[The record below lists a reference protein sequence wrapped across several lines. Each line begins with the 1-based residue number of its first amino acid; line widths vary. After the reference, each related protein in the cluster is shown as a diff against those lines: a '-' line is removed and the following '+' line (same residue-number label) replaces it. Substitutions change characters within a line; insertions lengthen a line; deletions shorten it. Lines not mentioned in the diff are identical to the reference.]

1 MTGYIKSELT
11 EGAFRLF
18 ELALADAEIFTVEL
32 ARYDTGLAKINDWF
46 AHMTEISVPLSRI
59 ADTLPQERMF
69 KIRGFLEKFIQRF
82 DLAIEEAKAREGLL
96 N

>member
-1 MTGYIKSELT
+1 MTGYVKSELT

-46 AHMTEISVPLSRI
+46 AHLTEISVPLSRI
-59 ADTLPQERMF
+59 ADTLPQERLLAF
-69 KIRGFLEKFIQRF
+69 QGFLEKFTQRF
-82 DLAIEEAKAREGLL
+82 KLAIEEAKARECLL